1 MLNFV
6 CLFFFRESTIF
17 DHVMSSPESTAKT
30 ADSGIESLAKR
41 LSEDVNLGSSE
52 GSSPL
57 PPSTGNEQVD
67 QALVFH
73 LVYCELLLEVKH
85 FFWIKLLDNFE
96 KRFECNFLWNIYF
109 ILFFNGLKCTYD
121 TLLKCWHG
129 GSLTIWIKLS
139 EFWFTEFRKFWT
151 IKMQRNLCTRQ
162 TTKTSRYYW
171 KSYKDFTL
179 LRIGS
184 PCQ

>member
-73 LVYCELLLEVKH
+73 LVYCERLLEVKH

-96 KRFECNFLWNIYF
+96 KKI
-109 ILFFNGLKCTYD
+109 
-121 TLLKCWHG
+121 
-129 GSLTIWIKLS
+129 
-139 EFWFTEFRKFWT
+139 
-151 IKMQRNLCTRQ
+151 
-162 TTKTSRYYW
+162 
-171 KSYKDFTL
+171 
-179 LRIGS
+179 
-184 PCQ
+184 

>member
-1 MLNFV
+1 
-6 CLFFFRESTIF
+6 
-17 DHVMSSPESTAKT
+17 MSSPESTAKT

-73 LVYCELLLEVKH
+73 LVYCERLLEVKL
-85 FFWIKLLDNFE
+85 FLNKIILRQFWKKKLLIKDN
-96 KRFECNFLWNIYF
+96 
-109 ILFFNGLKCTYD
+109 LFFTLNFANGLTCTYRNID
-121 TLLKCWHG
+121 FKGLWQLHKMNLTL
-129 GSLTIWIKLS
+129 WIS
-139 EFWFTEFRKFWT
+139 FTELRKFWT

-171 KSYKDFTL
+171 TPYKDFTV